1 MQLEF
6 LDALSIPGHPA
17 KPNDDAWGQTG
28 TAAVVLDGATN
39 LCESLLPGESDAA
52 WLARFA
58 ARRLMAHCQ
67 DGAAPQDALKRA
79 LAEAERSFVGLRRR
93 APKRNHE
100 NPYASMMF
108 VSATDTGFEALWYG
122 DCAALV
128 KRPGEKVELVGD
140 AFDKRAAEARRV
152 KMLAQAKGL
161 APAAGVNRPEFL
173 TALRAARDMLNTEKG
188 SWCFG
193 PDPKAAD
200 HVRRAHVEAPPG
212 TLVLL
217 ASDGFLA
224 LASDYEAHDIDG
236 LMAHAQAKGLEALG
250 QQLRAIENED
260 PEGRKYPRF
269 KTSDDATA
277 VMLRLARGD
286 AESRS

>member
-1 MQLEF
+1 MQFEF

-28 TAAVVLDGATN
+28 GAAVVLDGATN
-39 LCESLLPGESDAA
+39 LSDSLLPGESDAA

-67 DGAAPQDALKRA
+67 DGAVPRDALRKA
-79 LAEAERSFVGLRRR
+79 LADAEKSFAGLRRR
-93 APKRNHE
+93 PPQKNHE

-108 VSATDTGFEALWYG
+108 VSATDSGFEALWFG

-128 KRPGEKVELVGD
+128 KRPGREVEIVGD
-140 AFDKRAAEARRV
+140 AFDKRAAEAKRV
-152 KMLAQAKGL
+152 KMLADAKGL

-173 TALRAARDMLNTEKG
+173 SALRAARDTVNTDKG
-188 SWCFG
+188 GWLFA
-193 PDPKAAD
+193 PNVAAAE
-200 HVRRAHVEAPPG
+200 HVRGKHVDAEPG

-217 ASDGFLA
+217 SSDGFLA
-224 LASDYEAHDIDG
+224 LASDYGVHDAAG
-236 LMAHAQAKGLEALG
+236 LIAHAEAKGLESLG
-250 QQLRAIENED
+250 QQLRAIEAED
-260 PEGRKYPRF
+260 AEGHKYPRF

-277 VMLRLARGD
+277 VLLRLG
-286 AESRS
+286 

>member
-1 MQLEF
+1 MEFTF

-17 KPNDDAWGQTG
+17 KPNDDAWGQTSG
-28 TAAVVLDGATN
+28 AAVVLDGATN

-58 ARRLMAHCQ
+58 ARRLMAHSQ
-67 DGAAPQDALKRA
+67 DGASGRDALARA
-79 LAEAERSFVGLRRR
+79 LGEAEKSFTGLRRR
-93 APKRNHE
+93 APKHNHE

-108 VSATDTGFEALWYG
+108 VCAGEGGFEALWYG

-128 KRPGEKVELVGD
+128 KHADGRVEIVGD

-152 KMLAQAKGL
+152 KMLAEAKGL

-173 TALRAARDMLNTEKG
+173 TALRAARDSINTGKG
-188 SWCFG
+188 SWLFG
-193 PDPKAAD
+193 PNPKAAE
-200 HVRRAHVEAPPG
+200 HVKARHIAAAPG
-212 TLVLL
+212 TLILL
-217 ASDGFLA
+217 VSDGFLA
-224 LASDYEAHDIDG
+224 LASDYGVHDAQSLIH
-236 LMAHAQAKGLEALG
+236 AAQAKGLEALG

-260 PEGRKYPRF
+260 AEGRKYPRF

-277 VMLRLARGD
+277 VLLRLG
-286 AESRS
+286 

>member
-1 MQLEF
+1 MQFEF

-17 KPNDDAWGQTG
+17 KPNDDAWGQIG
-28 TAAVVLDGATN
+28 NAAVVLDGATN

-52 WLARFA
+52 WLSRFA
-58 ARRLMAHCQ
+58 ARRLMAHVQ
-67 DGAAPQDALKRA
+67 DGAAAHDALARA
-79 LAEAERSFVGLRRR
+79 LGDAERSFAGLRRR

-108 VSATDTGFEALWYG
+108 VCATATGFEALWYG

-128 KRPGEKVELVGD
+128 KRPGHAAEIIGD

-152 KMLAQAKGL
+152 KMLAEAKGL

-173 TALRAARDMLNTEKG
+173 TALRAARDMLNTDKG

-193 PDPKAAD
+193 PDARAAE
-200 HVRRAHVEAPPG
+200 HARRAHVDAPPG

-224 LASDYEAHDIDG
+224 LASDYEAHDIG
-236 LMAHAQAKGLEALG
+236 TLMAHAQEKGLEALG

-260 PEGRKYPRF
+260 PEGRRYPRF

-277 VMLRLARGD
+277 VMLRLTA
-286 AESRS
+286 